1 MIDTPDL
8 IATLASDMKP
18 VKRLQPP
25 LVRALGWLG
34 FAALLLALIAVNRG
48 IRPDL
53 GDRLRETAFATRTA
67 AALATGILAAIAA
80 FVVSL
85 PDRSKLWLL
94 LPVPALV
101 VWLSNVGYQ
110 CLTHWVVIGPEGVSP
125 GEAVRCFSTLVLTG
139 LPLSCLLCFMLRYA
153 AVLQPAAVA
162 ITGSLGVGALT
173 AVALSLF
180 HTIDAS
186 AMILMW
192 NVGTTAMFG
201 ALGAF
206 FGRTAMGWAADR
218 MS

>member
-18 VKRLQPP
+18 VRRLQPP

-34 FAALLLALIAVNRG
+34 FAALLLAVIAVNRG

-53 GDRLRETAFATRTA
+53 ADRLRETAFATRMA

-110 CLTHWVVIGPEGVSP
+110 CVTHWVVIGPEGVSP

-139 LPLSCLLCFMLRYA
+139 LPLSLLLCFMLRYA
-153 AVLQPAAVA
+153 AVLQPAAAA

-201 ALGAF
+201 ALGAV
-206 FGRTAMGWAADR
+206 FGRTAMEWAADR